1 MSVIGMVVLVMVG
14 IVIGAVISVG
24 LVVDIK
30 RERAID
36 SGNVSRYFDV
46 PSSGSGVNSDGVNGV
61 NGVE

>member
-1 MSVIGMVVLVMVG
+1 MSVIGMVVLVLVG

-30 RERAID
+30 RERAMD

-46 PSSGSGVNSDGVNGV
+46 PSSGSGVNSDGDDVD
-61 NGVE
+61 

>member
-30 RERAID
+30 RERAMD
-36 SGNVSRYFDV
+36 NGDLNRYFDSV
-46 PSSGSGVNSDGVNGV
+46 TSGSNGSGDGDDVD
-61 NGVE
+61 